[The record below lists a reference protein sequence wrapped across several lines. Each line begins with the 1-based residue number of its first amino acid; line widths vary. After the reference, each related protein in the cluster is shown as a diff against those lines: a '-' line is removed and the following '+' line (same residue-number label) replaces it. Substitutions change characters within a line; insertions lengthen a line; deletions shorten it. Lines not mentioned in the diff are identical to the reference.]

1 MIIST
6 NFWLELKKISLKFSI
21 AMNFMK
27 DFKML
32 NTSLEEDNK
41 CCSGKFSS
49 GEESQLLKRDQCT
62 LFIKLNNF

>member
-1 MIIST
+1 
-6 NFWLELKKISLKFSI
+6 
-21 AMNFMK
+21 MNFMK